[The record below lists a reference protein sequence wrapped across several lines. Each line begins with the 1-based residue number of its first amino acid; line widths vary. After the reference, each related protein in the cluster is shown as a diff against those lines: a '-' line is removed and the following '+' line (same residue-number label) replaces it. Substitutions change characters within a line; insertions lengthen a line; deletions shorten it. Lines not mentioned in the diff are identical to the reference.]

1 MKRKWKR
8 RFFYIRRGL
17 IRWAVMFFGTLAVL
31 CGTVYILENPDT
43 RMMFYLIFGVVV
55 SLMIGNL
62 FYGRELPK
70 K

>member
-1 MKRKWKR
+1 MKSKWKR
-8 RFFYIRRGL
+8 RFFYLRRGL
-17 IRWAVMFFGTLAVL
+17 IRWAVVFFGTLTAL
-31 CGTVYILENPDT
+31 CGTVYVLENPDG
-43 RMMFYLIFGVVV
+43 RVLFYLIFSVVV

>member
-8 RFFYIRRGL
+8 IFFYIRRGL
-17 IRWAVMFFGTLAVL
+17 IRWAVMFFGTLTAL
-31 CGTVYILENPDT
+31 CGTVYVLENPDG
-43 RMMFYLIFGVVV
+43 RVLFYLIFSVVV